1 MDKQLDVIT
10 QYGKITALYSAVNLI
25 QAEIIK
31 EEKKLKELKKERE
44 EENGQRK

>member
-31 EEKKLKELKKERE
+31 EEEKLKKESE
-44 EENGQRK
+44 KENGQRK

>member
-31 EEKKLKELKKERE
+31 EEIKLKELKKERE

>member
-1 MDKQLDVIT
+1 MEKQLDVIT
-10 QYGKITALYSAVNLI
+10 QYGKLTALYSAVNLI

-44 EENGQRK
+44 KK

>member
-1 MDKQLDVIT
+1 MEKQLDVIT

-31 EEKKLKELKKERE
+31 EEEKQQELKKERE
-44 EENGQRK
+44 KK

>member
-31 EEKKLKELKKERE
+31 EEKKLQELKKERE
-44 EENGQRK
+44 KK

>member
-10 QYGKITALYSAVNLI
+10 QYGKITALYSAVYLI

-31 EEKKLKELKKERE
+31 EEEKLKELKEER
-44 EENGQRK
+44 GKK

>member
-25 QAEIIK
+25 QEEIIK
-31 EEKKLKELKKERE
+31 EEKKLQELQKESEKK
-44 EENGQRK
+44 

>member
-31 EEKKLKELKKERE
+31 EEIKLQELKKERE

>member
-1 MDKQLDVIT
+1 MEKQLDVIT

-44 EENGQRK
+44 KK